1 MFKAILYQQWKWTRL
16 IVALGMVVAFTI
28 PIFSLSSSGADMD
41 HKAAAVFLGHVQSW
55 GVFYPTLA
63 GTLGVLV
70 AIGLWAPDHRGRHV
84 YSLALPIPRWRY
96 VALRY
101 LAGLTLLA
109 APVTALTLGAVL
121 ASATASLPIGLHSY
135 PIGLAFRFALAV
147 LVAFTLFFAVS
158 SGTARTAATILGTV
172 AGLVVVQVLLSAS
185 GSQLNILM
193 PIANALL
200 TAPGPFA
207 IFTGRWML
215 IDV

>member
-1 MFKAILYQQWKWTRL
+1 MFKAILFQQWKWTRL
-16 IVALGMVVAFTI
+16 IVALGTVAAFTI
-28 PIFSLSSSGADMD
+28 PIFSLRSSTSAMD
-41 HKAAAVFLGHVQSW
+41 HKEAAQFLGNLQGW

-63 GTLGVLV
+63 GALGVLV
-70 AIGLWAPDHRGRHV
+70 AIALWTPDHRGRHV

-96 VALRY
+96 VLLRY

-109 APVTALTLGAVL
+109 APIVALSLGAIL
-121 ASATASLPIGLHSY
+121 ASATASLPVGLHSY
-135 PIGLAFRFALAV
+135 PMGLAVRFALAV

-158 SGTARTAATILGTV
+158 SGTARTAATILGTL
-172 AGLVVVQVLLSAS
+172 AGLVLIQVLLSAM

>member
-1 MFKAILYQQWKWTRL
+1 MFRAILYQQWKWTRL
-16 IVALGMVVAFTI
+16 IVCLGTVAAFAI
-28 PIFSLSSSGADMD
+28 PIFSLSSSTAAMD
-41 HKAAAVFLGHVQSW
+41 HKMAAAFLGHVQGW
-55 GVFYPTLA
+55 GVFYPVLA

-70 AIGLWAPDHRGRHV
+70 AIALWTPDHRGRHV

-109 APVTALTLGAVL
+109 APVAALAAGAL
-121 ASATASLPIGLHSY
+121 IASATASFPVGLHPY
-135 PIGLAFRFALAV
+135 PVGLAIRFTLAL

-158 SGTARTAATILGTV
+158 SGTARTAATILGSV
-172 AGLVVVQVLLSAS
+172 AALVVIQVLMSAA